1 MIEALRNIGAY
12 SFQQK
17 GINTADNSI
26 EILLDEVNKGGN
38 YAKVYAINFEET
50 EAGLRYKDVSI
61 EDWDKKKTL
70 KYLYREKG
78 SQGAHYM
85 PTARIAGS
93 KEDDVRK
100 TFENRIEKWFDRL
113 KREHAQWLK
122 NSACFQNLYNAF
134 INAKD
139 SIEYDLVK
147 LRMQYEDG
155 GFVTLVFN
163 QGGEKKYLGDINDF
177 STYLLEFSQEKY
189 NEVSSHGVCC
199 LCHNTGKVF
208 GNASPITFYSLDK
221 PGYIA
226 GGMKKENGYKNFPLC
241 FECLLQLNEGA
252 AYMQELL
259 GFRFAGLR
267 YYLIPETVYNDP
279 VALDEI
285 MNIYDSFR
293 RESEGKVSLS
303 QAQRISG
310 DEDDI
315 LSALQDVN
323 DTVSLKFLFFQKQ
336 SNKFV
341 ILLLMEDILPSR
353 LQTLFAAKAGVEN
366 HVVFKDHK
374 FSAKLIQD
382 IQFNY
387 GVLRR
392 LFPTI
397 KGFLEIVDKTF
408 KNDKVDQQYILELI
422 MDRLRGLFNDN
433 RYMKIDVL
441 QAFICLLFL
450 SELGVLKSMGGDLML
465 TDNINVSGIDTTEE
479 SLAIRVDGFFQEFNS
494 TIDSYAKKAIFLTGV
509 LAQHLL
515 AIQNTDRGSTP
526 FRSQLKGL
534 KMKEADVKALLSKI
548 QQKLEEYGK
557 NYYRQ
562 LEKTAS
568 LYYLKAGNHWGLS
581 LDEINFYFVLGM
593 NLNDAR
599 NKEDIPYF
607 KVKKEDE

>member
-1 MIEALRNIGAY
+1 MIEALRDIGAY

-17 GINTADNSI
+17 GINTADNLI

-38 YAKVYAINFEET
+38 YAKVYAVNFKET
-50 EAGLRYKDVSI
+50 EFGLCYRDVSI

-78 SQGAHYM
+78 SQGAHYT
-85 PTARIAGS
+85 PTARIAGN

-100 TFENRIEKWFDRL
+100 TFENRIEKWFNRL

-122 NSACFQNLYNAF
+122 NSAFLQSLHNAF
-134 INAKD
+134 TNAKI
-139 SIEYDLVK
+139 SIENDLVK

-155 GFVTLVFN
+155 GFVTLVIYR
-163 QGGEKKYLGDINDF
+163 GGEKKYLGDIEDF
-177 STYLLEFSQEKY
+177 SNYLLEFSKEKY
-189 NEVSSHGVCC
+189 NEVSSDGVCC

-241 FECLLQLNEGA
+241 FECLLQLNEGT
-252 AYMQELL
+252 AYMQALL

-267 YYLIPETVYNDP
+267 YYLIPETIYNDP
-279 VALDEI
+279 AALDEI
-285 MNIYDSFR
+285 MNIYDIFR

-303 QAQRISG
+303 QARRISG

-315 LSALQDVN
+315 LNALQDVN
-323 DTVSLKFLFFQKQ
+323 DTISFKFLFFQER

-341 ILLLMEDILPSR
+341 ILLFMEDILPSR
-353 LQTLFAAKAGVEN
+353 LRTLFTAKTGAED
-366 HVVFKDHK
+366 HVIFKDHK

-387 GVLRR
+387 GLLRR

-397 KGFLEIVDKTF
+397 KGFMEIVNKTF
-408 KNDKVDQQYILELI
+408 KKDLIDQQYIMELI
-422 MDRLRGLFNDN
+422 MNRLRGLFNDN

-465 TDNINVSGIDTTEE
+465 TDNINISEIDTTEE
-479 SLAIRVDGFFQEFNS
+479 NLLIRVNNFFQEFNS

-509 LAQHLL
+509 LTQHLL

-534 KMKEADVKALLSKI
+534 KMKETDIKALLPKI

-557 NYYRQ
+557 NYYMQ
-562 LEKTAS
+562 LEKIAS
-568 LYYLKAGNHWGLS
+568 LYYLKAGNHWGIS

-607 KVKKEDE
+607 KIKKEDE